1 VELLCEPQLLAETK
15 HSAKM
20 VIAMMLAGSQKEW
33 LTVGEQAK
41 APAKKRVRQ
50 KEQPK
55 SPEKTS
61 AKGVEKAP
69 GLPTINNLANKA
81 VARLW
86 EQLSKKASPENLPLL
101 ERALS
106 LAAAAHAGQKRASGE
121 PYIVHPLQVALLL
134 ADLSLPADIIAA
146 GLLHDVI
153 EDTNVPAEEI
163 EAQFGGNVRRLVESV
178 SKVAEGAEAQAT
190 NPHGPDWHSLKKL
203 LVTTSSDLRAIV
215 IKLADRLHN
224 MRTIQFLP
232 QGRRESMALETFSV
246 YAPLAH
252 RLGMAVWAS
261 ELYDRSFEIL
271 DPRSYWSAR
280 GVLEEVRA
288 KGKRVVPRMIA
299 ELKKALPANAHIY
312 WRTKGVYS
320 THQKLAAGRSIH
332 DLLGIRIVVD
342 DRRQCYIALGE
353 VHRLF
358 RPQPERFRDYIAAPK
373 SNGYQSIHTTVVSEG
388 LAVEVQIRDRRMDAE
403 AQWGVAAH
411 FRYKESLTA
420 ETRADASEATGLRNG
435 FGEDV
440 DRHRDLPAEKFWAA
454 IREAIL
460 DDEIYI
466 FTPKMD
472 IKLLPA
478 GATAI
483 DFAYAVHT
491 DIGNQAVRAI
501 VNGQPRPLSHRLNI
515 GDVVEIVTD
524 RRRKGPDPDWLQWA
538 VTPRVRRTIRR
549 FLRQKH
555 GNP

>member
-1 VELLCEPQLLAETK
+1 
-15 HSAKM
+15 M
-20 VIAMMLAGSQKEW
+20 VNN
-33 LTVGEQAK
+33 VGG
-41 APAKKRVRQ
+41 
-50 KEQPK
+50 
-55 SPEKTS
+55 KT
-61 AKGVEKAP
+61 A
-69 GLPTINNLANKA
+69 
-81 VARLW
+81 ARLW
-86 EQLSKKASPENLPLL
+86 QRVSEKVAPEDLPLL
-101 ERALS
+101 ERALA

-134 ADLSLPADIIAA
+134 ADLSLPVDIIAA

-190 NPHGPDWHSLKKL
+190 NPRGPNWHALKKL

-224 MRTIQFLP
+224 MRTIQFLS
-232 QGRRESMALETFSV
+232 QGRRESMALETFLV

-271 DPRSYWSAR
+271 DPRNYWAAR
-280 GVLEEVRA
+280 GVLEEVKK
-288 KGKRVVPRMIA
+288 KGKRVVPRMIM
-299 ELKKALPANAHIY
+299 ELKKALPGNAHIY

-320 THQKLAAGRSIH
+320 THQKLTAGRSIH
-332 DLLGIRIVVD
+332 DLLGIRIVVG
-342 DRRQCYIALGE
+342 DRRQCYLALGE

-373 SNGYQSIHTTVVSEG
+373 SNGYQSIHTTVVSDG

-411 FRYKESLTA
+411 FRYKESG
-420 ETRADASEATGLRNG
+420 ATSARPGPKGTEEMRNG

-440 DRHRDLPAEKFWAA
+440 DRHRNLPAEQFWAA

-491 DIGNQAVRAI
+491 DIGNHAVRAI
-501 VNGQPRPLSHRLNI
+501 VNGQPRALNHRLNI

-524 RRRKGPDPDWLQWA
+524 RRRKGPDPEWLQWA

-549 FLRQKH
+549 FLRQRQSAKED
-555 GNP
+555 